1 MTPLCT
7 AAMPCPDN
15 SSLNINE
22 FVGEGFAFLIGV
34 LLAAFVYEWL
44 QRRRERRRKSLAIWY
59 NDDAIRGVSR
69 NVYENKAPGGAQGYA
84 KKPRHNR

>member
-1 MTPLCT
+1 MIPPCT

-34 LLAAFVYEWL
+34 LLAELVYEWL
-44 QRRRERRRKSLAIWY
+44 QRRRKKRQRLVPYDVWL
-59 NDDAIRGVSR
+59 DAVR
-69 NVYENKAPGGAQGYA
+69 NVTPSVYEEAPGGAQTYE
-84 KKPRHNR
+84 KPNR

>member
-44 QRRRERRRKSLAIWY
+44 QRRRKRRQRLVPYEVWL
-59 NDDAIRGVSR
+59 DAVR
-69 NVYENKAPGGAQGYA
+69 NVTPSVYEDKAHGGA
-84 KKPRHNR
+84 